1 MTSRWRGA
9 TGAGTALV
17 LALSVVPLT
26 LASAAASGQ
35 RPASHCT
42 NHQKL
47 HGWGVRR
54 LAEQTVVVPVQE
66 TAVGLAEP
74 EVADGAGG
82 VILFGSSAPD
92 DLATRLAHLSAQ
104 ARDGIAP
111 LVMTDEEGGTVQ
123 RMANLVGSVPSA
135 RHMGSTMRPAHIHD
149 IARRLGTRM
158 KAAGVTMD
166 LAPVLDLDGRAGPND
181 DDAIGTRSFSP
192 RRRVATPAG
201 LAFAQGLES
210 GGVIPVV
217 KHFPGLGSANGNTD
231 LRLAATK
238 PWRLLK
244 TNDLLPFKAAVDAG
258 VPSVMVSNAR
268 IPGLTKLPASLA
280 KPVVHRVLRH
290 QLGFH
295 GLVLP
300 DSLTAGAVVASGYD
314 VSAAAVRALVVGDDM
329 VLFNTTSG
337 QLPATTTHIVDALVS
352 AVRSGTLSR
361 DRLES
366 AVGHVLTAK
375 HVDLCAQR

>member
-1 MTSRWRGA
+1 MTRRFRGA
-9 TGAGTALV
+9 TGAGAALV

-26 LASAAASGQ
+26 WASAAPT
-35 RPASHCT
+35 RHASHCS
-42 NHQKL
+42 NQHQL
-47 HGWGVRR
+47 HQWGVRR
-54 LAEQTVVVPVQE
+54 LAEQTVVVPVPE
-66 TAVGLAEP
+66 TEVGLAEP
-74 EVADGAGG
+74 EIADGAGG
-82 VILFGSSAPD
+82 VILFGSRAPD
-92 DLATRLAHLSAQ
+92 DLATRLAQLRGHAP
-104 ARDGIAP
+104 DGIEP

-135 RHMGSTMRPAHIHD
+135 RHMGSTMKPAHIHTL
-149 IARRLGTRM
+149 AHHLGTRM

-192 RRRVATPAG
+192 RRRVTTPAG
-201 LAFAQGLES
+201 LAFAQGLEG

-244 TNDLLPFKAAVDAG
+244 KNDLLPFQAAVDAG
-258 VPSVMVSNAR
+258 VPAVMVSNAR

-280 KPVVHRVLRH
+280 KPVVHRVLRR

-300 DSLTAGAVVASGYD
+300 DSLTAGAVVAAGYG
-314 VSAAAVRALVVGDDM
+314 VARAAVRSLVVGDDM
-329 VLFNTTSG
+329 VLFNTTSD
-337 QLPATTTHIVDALVS
+337 QLSATTKHIVDALVA
-352 AVRSGTLSR
+352 AVRSGDLSR
-361 DRLES
+361 DRLEA
-366 AVGHVLTAK
+366 AVGHVLSAK

>member
-1 MTSRWRGA
+1 MTRRSSGA
-9 TGAGTALV
+9 TGAAAALV
-17 LALSVVPLT
+17 LALCVVPLT
-26 LASAAASGQ
+26 RASAAPP
-35 RPASHCT
+35 RHASHCT
-42 NHQKL
+42 NQHRL
-47 HGWGVRR
+47 HDWGTRR

-66 TAVGLAEP
+66 TAVGDAEP

-82 VILFGSSAPD
+82 VILFGSRAPD
-92 DLATRLAHLSAQ
+92 DLASRLAALTAQ
-104 ARDGIAP
+104 APDGIAP
-111 LVMTDEEGGTVQ
+111 IVMTDEEGGTVQ
-123 RMANLVGSVPSA
+123 RMADLVGSVPSA
-135 RHMGSTMRPAHIHD
+135 RHMGSTMTPRHIHR
-149 IARRLGTRM
+149 IAHRLGTRM

-201 LAFAQGLES
+201 LAFAQGLED
-210 GGVIPVV
+210 GGEIPVV

-231 LRLAATK
+231 LRLAATE
-238 PWRLLK
+238 PWRLLRK
-244 TNDLLPFKAAVDAG
+244 NDLLPFEAAVDAG

-280 KPVVHRVLRH
+280 RPVVHRVLRH

-300 DSLTAGAVVASGYD
+300 DSLTAGAVVAAGY
-314 VSAAAVRALVVGDDM
+314 SLARAAVRALVVGDDM
-329 VLFNTTSG
+329 VLFNTASAH
-337 QLPATTTHIVDALVS
+337 LPATTRHVVDALVS
-352 AVRSGTLSR
+352 AVRSGDLSR

-366 AVGHVLTAK
+366 AVGHVLSAK
-375 HVDLCAQR
+375 HVDLCARR